1 MAINQRKMW
10 SAHLHPLHDD
20 IETVIKTLAG
30 SSCQPLTYV
39 LRRVCGQL
47 ADLAAPSALHVVRYE
62 DYLVKNFLQ
71 DELENWWTNPEYLCC
86 NEWFLPPANEVWGK
100 VIFSQACVSHSGHFL
115 SGCLVPCSFWGI
127 CVSGPMFLQRSLPGQ
142 GPPPPCGTEREVRII
157 LKCIFVFVRCLLDA
171 IIASMDATIFRYGD
185 AAEAGSDQKK
195 ENAEEIRS
203 SGQTARMLALVAH
216 LINQQ
221 PAIKAAFLQICK
233 PGYVLCINEQSE

>member
-1 MAINQRKMW
+1 M
-10 SAHLHPLHDD
+10 S
-20 IETVIKTLAG
+20 VILVT
-30 SSCQPLTYV
+30 SC
-39 LRRVCGQL
+39 
-47 ADLAAPSALHVVRYE
+47 LAAWSHVPS
-62 DYLVKNFLQ
+62 
-71 DELENWWTNPEYLCC
+71 
-86 NEWFLPPANEVWGK
+86 GG
-100 VIFSQACVSHSGHFL
+100 SL
-115 SGCLVPCSFWGI
+115 SLVPCSFRG
-127 CVSGPMFLQRSLPGQ
+127 VSLDRV
-142 GPPPPCGTEREVRII
+142 PPPPCGTEREVRII